1 MEELK
6 KCPFCGH
13 EIDEQKDLYLPE
25 RDWHPTF
32 YDPDSGATLYTY
44 IVNVDW
50 NFRQEHMIMRNF

>member
-13 EIDEQKDLYLPE
+13 EIDKQKDLYLPE

-32 YDPDSGATLYTY
+32 YDPDSGGDPIY
-44 IVNVDW
+44 I
-50 NFRQEHMIMRNF
+50 RCEL

>member
-1 MEELK
+1 MQELK

-44 IVNVDW
+44 IVNVD
-50 NFRQEHMIMRNF
+50 